1 MNCESGKCPATH
13 QWRSLFKLPRATPKL
28 LVCCLILFV
37 NTTSVSLQ
45 SHLKCFNR
53 RSYRDFHPT
62 YSLFVMWLDPLTQF
76 TCCSQFSS
84 TCILSTAADD
94 FSPLVIF
101 FSPQQHNSSDRGVIA
116 LYYYICFI
124 LCSTFL
130 ILDRQHNLQPARIIL
145 SGQTRGRKSR
155 RTDLAAAIPRM

>member
-1 MNCESGKCPATH
+1 MVNCESGKCPATH
-13 QWRSLFKLPRATPKL
+13 QWRSLFTLPRATPKL

-37 NTTSVSLQ
+37 NTTSVIAIAF
-45 SHLKCFNR
+45 KTCFNR
-53 RSYRDFHPT
+53 RSYRDFHP

-76 TCCSQFSS
+76 TYCSQFSS
-84 TCILSTAADD
+84 TCIFSTAADD

-130 ILDRQHNLQPARIIL
+130 ICMFGSAAQPAA
-145 SGQTRGRKSR
+145 SQNYSQ
-155 RTDLAAAIPRM
+155 